1 MAEKYVVGF
10 DMGTGET
17 VVERGV
23 EWRLIPLTAKGDMPD
38 ALFAYTFFN
47 QEGYRTSRH
56 ESRIWRDVWDRT
68 VHNRIDRWVM
78 ITIHSPIS
86 DEAFMRGLMR
96 ILGGMVK

>member
-1 MAEKYVVGF
+1 M
-10 DMGTGET
+10 
-17 VVERGV
+17 
-23 EWRLIPLTAKGDMPD
+23 
-38 ALFAYTFFN
+38 
-47 QEGYRTSRH
+47 EGYRTSRH

-78 ITIHSPIS
+78 ITVHVPIK